1 MAILKA
7 MADSSGEELYMF
19 ADDFKDF
26 FNQYRVAAHQRYLTC
41 MLWFNLCLVGGS
53 RRLSLSPGLLTII
66 ILSHFY

>member
-1 MAILKA
+1 MKNMPVAILKA

-41 MLWFNLCLVGGS
+41 MLWFNA
-53 RRLSLSPGLLTII
+53 
-66 ILSHFY
+66 